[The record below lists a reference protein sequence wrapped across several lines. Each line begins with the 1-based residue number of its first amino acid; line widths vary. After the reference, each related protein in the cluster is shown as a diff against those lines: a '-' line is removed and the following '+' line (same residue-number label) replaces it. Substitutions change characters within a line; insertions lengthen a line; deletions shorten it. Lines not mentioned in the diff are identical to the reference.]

1 MRYVLSF
8 VSLWL
13 LVTLV
18 GCQKESFWEEG
29 EGDKVALEFDLY
41 QANVT
46 KAAAVSALNDKA
58 LIKVYAFKVETKTE
72 SEIGAKTETETGETG
87 TPSAEGTYVVGA
99 DGKVTAQSGKALF
112 LYRGVYNLYF
122 TSYNEENAPE
132 LGDGNLV
139 TVQNGQDFMYT
150 FMNDITVQPQKAGQ
164 NTMSVTLTN
173 PFTRLC
179 SQVEVSVKAASVSPV
194 RVLGLTVESITMNN
208 LLGSLDYRLG
218 SKVWSSKGEANVN
231 NAVEFNKFDNAVS
244 VDAAHTSKPPKIVLP
259 LSGSELQFTI
269 KLKVKYDKKGNG
281 TEEWGDFTFHATAR
295 KTFLPG
301 MSYSFE
307 FTLKFFGD
315 FKETELTL
323 GILEFTE
330 IKNVTDPVGGE

>member
-1 MRYVLSF
+1 MI
-8 VSLWL
+8 
-13 LVTLV
+13 TLV
-18 GCQKESFWEEG
+18 GCQKESFLEEG

-72 SEIGAKTETETGETG
+72 TGTKTGTGETG

-194 RVLGLTVESITMNN
+194 TVKGLRVNFITMKN
-208 LLGSLDYRLG
+208 LSDSRTYRLG
-218 SKVWSSKGEANVN
+218 
-231 NAVEFNKFDNAVS
+231 DNAWYSDGVANENNGVDFSSFNNS
-244 VDAAHTSKPPKIVLP
+244 VAVGLPHTSDPRKIVLP
-259 LSGSELQFTI
+259 LSGSELQFVIDLT
-269 KLKVKYDKKGNG
+269 VDYDKNGNG
-281 TEEWGDFTFHATAR
+281 GSVPGHFVFNATAR

>member
-18 GCQKESFWEEG
+18 GCQKESFLEEG

-72 SEIGAKTETETGETG
+72 TGTKTGTGETG

-194 RVLGLTVESITMNN
+194 TVKGLRVNFITMKN
-208 LLGSLDYRLG
+208 LSDSRTYRLG
-218 SKVWSSKGEANVN
+218 
-231 NAVEFNKFDNAVS
+231 DNAWYSDGVANENNGVDFSSFNNS
-244 VDAAHTSKPPKIVLP
+244 VAVGLPHTSDPRKIVLP
-259 LSGSELQFTI
+259 LSGSELQFVIDLT
-269 KLKVKYDKKGNG
+269 VDYDKNGNG
-281 TEEWGDFTFHATAR
+281 GSVPGHFVFNATAR

-323 GILEFTE
+323 GILEFTV

>member
-1 MRYVLSF
+1 M
-8 VSLWL
+8 
-13 LVTLV
+13 
-18 GCQKESFWEEG
+18 
-29 EGDKVALEFDLY
+29 
-41 QANVT
+41 
-46 KAAAVSALNDKA
+46 
-58 LIKVYAFKVETKTE
+58 
-72 SEIGAKTETETGETG
+72 
-87 TPSAEGTYVVGA
+87 
-99 DGKVTAQSGKALF
+99 
-112 LYRGVYNLYF
+112 
-122 TSYNEENAPE
+122 
-132 LGDGNLV
+132 

-194 RVLGLTVESITMNN
+194 TVKDLRVNFITMKN
-208 LLGSLDYRLG
+208 LSDSRTYRLG
-218 SKVWSSKGEANVN
+218 
-231 NAVEFNKFDNAVS
+231 DNAWYSDGVANENNGVDFSSFNNS
-244 VDAAHTSKPPKIVLP
+244 VAVGLPHTSDPRKIVLP
-259 LSGSELQFTI
+259 LSGSELQFVIDLT
-269 KLKVKYDKKGNG
+269 VDYDKNGNG
-281 TEEWGDFTFHATAR
+281 GSVPGHFVFNATAR

>member
-72 SEIGAKTETETGETG
+72 TGTKTGTGETG

-173 PFTRLC
+173 PFTRL
-179 SQVEVSVKAASVSPV
+179 
-194 RVLGLTVESITMNN
+194 
-208 LLGSLDYRLG
+208 
-218 SKVWSSKGEANVN
+218 
-231 NAVEFNKFDNAVS
+231 
-244 VDAAHTSKPPKIVLP
+244 
-259 LSGSELQFTI
+259 
-269 KLKVKYDKKGNG
+269 
-281 TEEWGDFTFHATAR
+281 
-295 KTFLPG
+295 
-301 MSYSFE
+301 
-307 FTLKFFGD
+307 
-315 FKETELTL
+315 
-323 GILEFTE
+323 
-330 IKNVTDPVGGE
+330 